1 MISQFLNKPLS
12 DELLNRISEQC
23 TFNGMMKNL
32 KSYLLCGTEAGA
44 KFLRKGLVGDWKNYF
59 TPEQSERFDKELLAK
74 LDGTGLEFEM

>member
-12 DELLNRISEQC
+12 DELLNRITEQC

-44 KFLRKGLVGDWKNYF
+44 KFLRKGVVETGRITLL
-59 TPEQSERFDKELLAK
+59 QSKVRDL
-74 LDGTGLEFEM
+74 TRNC

>member
-12 DELLNRISEQC
+12 DELLNRITEQC
-23 TFNGMMKNL
+23 TFNGMMKNS
-32 KSYLLCGTEAGA
+32 KSYLLRGTEDGP
-44 KFLRKGLVGDWKNYF
+44 KLLRKGVVKNYF